1 MTILYNL
8 DYLCDKRAIFFKKCA
23 VWLIV
28 VFVHLGYAAYH
39 MLSSKFT
46 TVLENCT
53 IIIAVT
59 LQSYLLTLIIV
70 VGMV

>member
-1 MTILYNL
+1 
-8 DYLCDKRAIFFKKCA
+8 
-23 VWLIV
+23 LIV